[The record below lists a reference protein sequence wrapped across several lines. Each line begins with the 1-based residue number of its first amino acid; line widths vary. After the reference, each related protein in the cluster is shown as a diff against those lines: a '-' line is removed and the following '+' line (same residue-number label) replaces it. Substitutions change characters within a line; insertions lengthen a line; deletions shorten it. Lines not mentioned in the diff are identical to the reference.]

1 MDTILTWTQ
10 YQQYFMKCGHLD
22 IFNESMTGQKQTR
35 IHQIYCVSL
44 FWNMPLSVRIETLL
58 IDCDSAVGIYIYHL
72 SSCPNQM
79 FGTWYE
85 NICS

>member
-10 YQQYFMKCGHLD
+10 YQQYFMKCGYLD

-58 IDCDSAVGIYIYHL
+58 IDRESAVGIDIYL
-72 SSCPNQM
+72 ILYYSNV
-79 FGTWYE
+79 
-85 NICS
+85 